1 MEIEI
6 PKKIRAKVIYDAGKT
21 TPAAIA
27 RGACVSKRT
36 AYRYISAFKK
46 GEGCER
52 SKYPKRKKFPKII

>member
-6 PKKIRAKVIYDAGKT
+6 PKKIRAKAIYDAGKT

-36 AYRYISAFKK
+36 AYRYISDFVK
-46 GEGCER
+46 G
-52 SKYPKRKKFPKII
+52 KNIRKEKILK